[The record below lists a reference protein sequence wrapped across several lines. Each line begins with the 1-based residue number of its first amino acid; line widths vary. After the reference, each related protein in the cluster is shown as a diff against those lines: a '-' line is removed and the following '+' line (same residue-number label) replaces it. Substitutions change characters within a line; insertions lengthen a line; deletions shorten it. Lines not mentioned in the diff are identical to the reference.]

1 MKMMNCPNCKRL
13 TGFKRSLGFG
23 TLFTLLLTFGFC
35 LLATRFSALP
45 RSAQTARPNTVD
57 KAIHDA
63 FEATKIIPISCEV
76 EDGVVSADVC
86 RFFTNALYVKLGKKI
101 TIQAF
106 DDPDEDAAR
115 KGVLGAFGSSGK
127 ISFFMS
133 QRLGTYVVLRLVET
147 GGPDATR
154 LYVGGT
160 AYDPSGP
167 TIRQQSAIQGL
178 QNLCAS
184 EGGTGP
190 ACDAVRQEESK
201 VGQQPNRQLPVWS
214 AKEGIGRDTGPTEEE
229 KTAAARQLAGDF
241 AAYWDEVLKTA
252 SQGPPDGSDYVASL
266 LQAAEK
272 GDAVAQKNLGV
283 IYHNGQGVPQNDG
296 LAVTWSRKAAEQGN
310 ADAENNLASEYY
322 LGQGVAQ
329 DYAQALHW
337 YREAADQGNTL
348 AENSLGAIYH
358 NGQGV
363 QKDDA
368 QAVSWYRKAAEQGN
382 ASAQHNLGSSYY
394 LGQGVPQNYVEAYFW
409 IAVAG
414 SISVEGFKPQ
424 SVNELLRNA
433 ASHLTPAE
441 LSDVRGRVQKWIDEH
456 PSRATPST
464 KQ

>member
-1 MKMMNCPNCKRL
+1 MV
-13 TGFKRSLGFG
+13 
-23 TLFTLLLTFGFC
+23 LLTFGFW
-35 LLATRFSALP
+35 LLAILFYPL
-45 RSAQTARPNTVD
+45 RSGAQTIAQTPVD
-57 KAIHDA
+57 KPIHDA
-63 FEATKIIPISCEV
+63 FEATTIIPVSCEV
-76 EDGVVSADVC
+76 EDGMVSADVC
-86 RFFTNALYVKLGKKI
+86 RFFINALYVKLGKQI

-115 KGVLGAFGSSGK
+115 KGVLGAFGLSGK

-190 ACDAVRQEESK
+190 ACDAVKQEESK
-201 VGQQPNRQLPVWS
+201 VSQQPNHQLPVWS
-214 AKEGIGRDTGPTEEE
+214 AKEGIGRDTGPTEAE
-229 KTAAARQLAGDF
+229 KAAAASQLAGDF
-241 AAYWDEVLKTA
+241 AAYWYKVLKTV
-252 SQGPPDGSDYVASL
+252 SEGPAAPGYVASV

-283 IYHNGQGVPQNDG
+283 LYHNGQGVPQNDA
-296 LAVTWSRKAAEQGN
+296 LAVAWSRKAAEQGN
-310 ADAENNLASEYY
+310 TDAENNLASAYY

-337 YREAADQGNTL
+337 YREAAGQGNTL
-348 AENSLGAIYH
+348 AENSLGAMYH

-368 QAVSWYRKAAEQGN
+368 EAVRWYRIAAEQGS
-382 ASAQHNLGSSYY
+382 ASAQYNLGSSYY

-414 SISVEGFKPQ
+414 SISIEGLKQQ
-424 SVNELLRNA
+424 SVNELLSSA
-433 ASHLTPAE
+433 ASHLTPVE
-441 LSDVRGRVQKWIDEH
+441 LNEVKGRVQKWIGEH
-456 PSRATPST
+456 PPRATPST